1 MARLATGAELHDSDP
16 ADASEAGSTRRN
28 RARVLA
34 SLGLAIV
41 LGVLA
46 TGIVLSRHHS
56 RASILANFRL
66 RGTTSAEFVSTYLAQ
81 QARSQTAI
89 AEQLLAGP
97 HVSAA
102 RFALV
107 ARAFSS
113 GVAVLLDA
121 RGRVLATSPA
131 EPLLVGKS
139 IGPGYPH
146 LAAAELGIVSISDV
160 VPSPFSGRPVAAVAV
175 PFATAVG
182 RRVFS
187 VAYAVSG
194 SGLAAFVDHAIPYP
208 EHEVYLVDSKG
219 RLLAASPR
227 TPAATLGRADP
238 ALARASSS
246 ATQGPVGGAST
257 FTQASVA
264 GTRWRLL
271 IKLPDSRLYA
281 SIGGQLSV
289 IPWLIFSLVA
299 ALGALLVAFYG
310 RSLADRARLSAL
322 SGALEKSA
330 RTDPL
335 TNLYNRRALDD
346 YLRLATAHARRRA
359 EPMSVLMIDLDG
371 FKQTNDL
378 YGHAAGDAV
387 LRAVA
392 DCLRLVLRTD
402 DVYGRLGGDEFLVV
416 MPTSDEDDARIVAE
430 RLQEA
435 TAAIDLRDVGIPT
448 GVAMSIGRATAIYT
462 TPDEIVAAADLA
474 LYDDKERLSTSS
486 A

>member
-1 MARLATGAELHDSDP
+1 
-16 ADASEAGSTRRN
+16 
-28 RARVLA
+28 VLA

-46 TGIVLSRHHS
+46 TGIVLSRQHS
-56 RASILANFRL
+56 RTSILANFRM
-66 RGTTSAEFVSTYLAQ
+66 RGATSAEFVSSYLAQ
-81 QARSQTAI
+81 QAKSQTAI
-89 AEQLLAGP
+89 AEQLLARP
-97 HVSAA
+97 RVSTP

-121 RGRVLATSPA
+121 HGRVLATSPA
-131 EPLLVGKS
+131 EPLLLGRSV
-139 IGPGYPH
+139 GPGYPH
-146 LAAAELGIVSISDV
+146 LAVAERGLVSISDV
-160 VPSPFSGRPVAAVAV
+160 VPSPVSGRPVAAVAV
-175 PFATAVG
+175 PFATSTG

-194 SGLAAFVDHAIPYP
+194 SGLAPLVDHTIAYP
-208 EHEVYLVDSKG
+208 QHEVYLVDSAG

-227 TPAATLGRADP
+227 TPAATLGAADP
-238 ALARASSS
+238 ALARASSAS
-246 ATQGPVGGAST
+246 TQGPVDGAST
-257 FTQASVA
+257 FTQARVA
-264 GTRWRLL
+264 GTSWRLL
-271 IKLPDSRLYA
+271 IKVPDSRLYA
-281 SIGGQLSV
+281 SIGGLISV

-310 RSLADRARLSAL
+310 RSLADRSRLSAL
-322 SGALEKSA
+322 SSALEKSA

-335 TNLYNRRALDD
+335 TSLYNRRALDD

-378 YGHAAGDAV
+378 YGHATGDAV

-392 DCLRLVLRTD
+392 DRLRLVLRTD

-430 RLQEA
+430 RVQEG
-435 TAAIDLRDVGIPT
+435 AARIDLRDVGLPT
-448 GVAMSIGRATAIYT
+448 GVAMSIGRATAIQT
-462 TPDEIVAAADLA
+462 TPDQIVAAADLA
-474 LYDDKERLSTSS
+474 LYDAKERGSTSPVPILS
-486 A
+486 S